1 MSAWPTADE
10 MTLQS
15 LAGLYGRYYDLWFDG
30 GTYYARYVFGG
41 EPLTAD
47 SPEELDSAIRA
58 DLWRQGAR

>member
-1 MSAWPTADE
+1 
-10 MTLQS
+10 MTLQA
-15 LAGLYGRYYDLWFDG
+15 LAATYGRYYDLWFDG

-58 DLWRQGAR
+58 HLWRQGAR